1 MMLAALLISVVI
13 LTFACWA
20 LWTQAIG
27 AGWAPTPMK
36 AVRRMLELAEVKES
50 DTLYDLGS
58 GDGRMVIEAARRYR
72 ARGVGIEADP
82 LRVAVSRLIVRLKGV
97 RGLVTIVRGNFFKES
112 IAEASVVTLFLTQKT
127 NQRLRQKLLGL
138 RDGTRIVTHLW
149 TLDGWTLAL
158 SDEKEKVYLYVVNHP
173 D

>member
-1 MMLAALLISVVI
+1 
-13 LTFACWA
+13 
-20 LWTQAIG
+20 
-27 AGWAPTPMK
+27 
-36 AVRRMLELAEVKES
+36 
-50 DTLYDLGS
+50 
-58 GDGRMVIEAARRYR
+58 
-72 ARGVGIEADP
+72 
-82 LRVAVSRLIVRLKGV
+82 
-97 RGLVTIVRGNFFKES
+97 LVTIVRGNFFKES